1 MKSVV
6 LAPDSFKGSL
16 SAQEVALALQEGIRR
31 VWPDIETVMLPVSDG
46 GEGFLENMK
55 VASQGE
61 MVELEASD
69 PLGRRIKTGYLLMHE
84 GQTALIEM
92 ARVSGLTLIDEQERN
107 PLYTST
113 YGTGELIRDAL
124 DRGVRELVIG
134 IGGSATNDGGLG
146 MAMALGVR
154 FFDSAGKELGLGGK
168 ELNRLA
174 KVDMS
179 GLHTGINESKIT
191 VACDVDNPLYGPN
204 GAAYV
209 YGPQKGAT
217 KEIVRELDQGLM
229 ILADVIK
236 RDLARDV
243 ADLPGAGAAG
253 GLGAGL
259 MAFLNA
265 ELKSGISVVLEAL
278 RAEEVFSR
286 ASLIVTGEGRIDG
299 QTLHGKVPIGVARAA
314 KKYGKPVIAV
324 AGGLGDNLEPLYMEG
339 IDGLMSIVS
348 EPMSLDEAM
357 QKARVLVADAAE
369 RVARLLLVGRYLS

>member
-55 VASQGE
+55 VASQAE

-179 GLHTGINESKIT
+179 GLHTRINESKIT

-314 KKYGKPVIAV
+314 KKYGKPVIAI

-339 IDGLMSIVS
+339 IDGLMSIVP

>member
-55 VASQGE
+55 VASQAE

-314 KKYGKPVIAV
+314 KKYRKPVIAV
-324 AGGLGDNLEPLYMEG
+324 AGGLGNNLEPLYMEG